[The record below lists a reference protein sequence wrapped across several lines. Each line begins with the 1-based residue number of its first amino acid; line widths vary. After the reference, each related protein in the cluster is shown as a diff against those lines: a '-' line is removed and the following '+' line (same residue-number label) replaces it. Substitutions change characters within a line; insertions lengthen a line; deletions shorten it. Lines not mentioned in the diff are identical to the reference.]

1 MYKNHRKLSLS
12 FILFSPVLCNDDKSS
27 ALKNNN
33 ALKQEISKEI
43 FSNSL
48 TRLESYN
55 SRKAIYFS
63 SSDASTVPIEKYV
76 PQNSKSGIGVL
87 LHLNILNV
95 KRAGLTNYY
104 PTPISYTSKSNI
116 VN

>member
-33 ALKQEISKEI
+33 ALEQEISKEI

-55 SRKAIYFS
+55 SRNAIYFS
-63 SSDASTVPIEKYV
+63 SSDASTTSIEKNV
-76 PQNSKSGIGVL
+76 SQISISGMVGML
-87 LHLNILNV
+87 SLYSSNI
-95 KRAGLTNYY
+95 KRTILTNYY

>member
-1 MYKNHRKLSLS
+1 MYKNHRILSLS
-12 FILFSPVLCNDDKSS
+12 FNLFSPILCNDDKSS

-33 ALKQEISKEI
+33 ALEQEISKER

-63 SSDASTVPIEKYV
+63 SIDASTTSIEKYV
-76 PQNSKSGIGVL
+76 PQISISGIGEL
-87 LHLNILNV
+87 LSLNISNI
-95 KRAGLTNYY
+95 KCAILTNFILH
-104 PTPISYTSKSNI
+104 PFLTHPSQI
-116 VN
+116 